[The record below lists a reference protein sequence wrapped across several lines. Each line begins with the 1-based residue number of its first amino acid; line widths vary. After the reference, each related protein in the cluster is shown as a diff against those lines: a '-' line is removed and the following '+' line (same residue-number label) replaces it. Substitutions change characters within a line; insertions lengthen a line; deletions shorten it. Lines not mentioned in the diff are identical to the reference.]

1 MLSNDERRQL
11 EQIEQWLARE
21 DPQLAQKMARGWL
34 TRHRWLVLTAGILGL
49 GLFVLGCICA
59 SGTLAIWGFV
69 MAAACLGLLY
79 RYRTRSRRE

>member
-21 DPQLAQKMARGWL
+21 DPQFAQKMARSWVV
-34 TRHRWLVLTAGILGL
+34 RHRCLVLATGILGL
-49 GLFVLGCICA
+49 ALFVLGCICA

-69 MAAACLGLLY
+69 MAAVCSGLLY